1 MPRAAISSKA
11 FLIEGGC
18 NACGLQNTE
27 TFTIHFEDRRSE
39 VLDNFDIPS
48 LVQTIAQKNGWRETA
63 IPIGISE
70 EEIVLKKGNEVIK
83 PKYLGDQIIYQAGDQ
98 QLQTKQRFDSNE
110 ELFEQVNSILVEL
123 FKLEPYEI
131 KIAVE

>member
-39 VLDNFDIPS
+39 VLDNFDVPS

-98 QLQTKQRFDSNE
+98 RLQTKQRFDSNE
-110 ELFEQVNSILVEL
+110 ELFEQVNNILVEL

>member
-39 VLDNFDIPS
+39 VLDNFDVPS

-83 PKYLGDQIIYQAGDQ
+83 PKYLGDQISYQAGDQ
-98 QLQTKQRFDSNE
+98 RLQTKQRFDSNE

>member
-39 VLDNFDIPS
+39 VLDNFDVPS

-98 QLQTKQRFDSNE
+98 RLQTKQRFDSNE

>member
-39 VLDNFDIPS
+39 VLDNFDVPS

-70 EEIVLKKGNEVIK
+70 EEIVLKKGNQVIK
-83 PKYLGDQIIYQAGDQ
+83 PKYLGDQISYQAGDQ

>member
-1 MPRAAISSKA
+1 MPKAAISSKA

-27 TFTIHFEDRRSE
+27 TFTIHFEDQRSA
-39 VLDNFDIPS
+39 VLDHFDLPS

-63 IPIGISE
+63 IPVGIGE
-70 EEIVLKKGNEVIK
+70 EEIVLKKSDEVIK
-83 PKYLGDQIIYQAGDQ
+83 PRILGDQILYQAGDQ
-98 QLQTKQRFDSNE
+98 RIQAKQRFADNN
-110 ELFEQVNSILVEL
+110 ELFEQVNRILVQL

-131 KIAVE
+131 RIAVE

>member
-39 VLDNFDIPS
+39 VLDNFDVPS

-70 EEIVLKKGNEVIK
+70 EEIVLKKGDEVIK

-98 QLQTKQRFDSNE
+98 RLQTKQRFDNNE
-110 ELFEQVNSILVEL
+110 ELFEQVNSILVQL

>member
-11 FLIEGGC
+11 FLIEGSC

-70 EEIVLKKGNEVIK
+70 EEIVLKKGDEVIK

-98 QLQTKQRFDSNE
+98 RLQTKQRFDSNE

>member
-39 VLDNFDIPS
+39 VLDNFDVPS

-98 QLQTKQRFDSNE
+98 RIQTKQRFDSNE

>member
-39 VLDNFDIPS
+39 VLDNFDVPS

-83 PKYLGDQIIYQAGDQ
+83 PKYLGDQIIYQVGDQ
-98 QLQTKQRFDSNE
+98 RLQTKQRFDSNE